1 MAPWSRLRL
10 LPALGWTALIL
21 FVASRPKAFF
31 VPPEEPVVYGL
42 PRWLLQ
48 YVYHVS
54 AFLVLAVLVRRAVE
68 APGGPDRRADLTAL
82 LGACA
87 VSAGSEA
94 LQAWIPTRTP
104 AARDLALDLAGA
116 LVGLALLRTVPRRGD
131 PESG

>member
-31 VPPEEPVVYGL
+31 LPPEAPVVYGL
-42 PRWLLQ
+42 PRWMIQ
-48 YVYHVS
+48 YLYHVS
-54 AFLVLAVLVRRAVE
+54 AFLVLAVLVRRGVE
-68 APGGPDRRADLTAL
+68 GRSDPGHRADLAAL
-82 LGACA
+82 LGALA
-87 VSAGSEA
+87 VSVGSEV

-116 LVGLALLRTVPRRGD
+116 LVGLALLRTLPRRDAPRLG
-131 PESG
+131 